1 MCRACLKRPPFCTPG
16 GSAPRPHFRPHKGH
30 HVEKVTCCQQ
40 QCCGI
45 PVDALEAYVTIS
57 IRMLQAVAEVL
68 AALKV
73 VALEARV
80 LDLPAKQ
87 AIT

>member
-1 MCRACLKRPPFCTPG
+1 VK
-16 GSAPRPHFRPHKGH
+16 
-30 HVEKVTCCQQ
+30 
-40 QCCGI
+40 
-45 PVDALEAYVTIS
+45 IS
-57 IRMLQAVAEVL
+57 NRMLQAVAEVL

>member
-1 MCRACLKRPPFCTPG
+1 MEHSAYDWLLEGG
-16 GSAPRPHFRPHKGH
+16 GSVASCSTPAGRRSRAGTRRCPC
-30 HVEKVTCCQQ
+30 E
-40 QCCGI
+40 GI
-45 PVDALEAYVTIS
+45 HTGA
-57 IRMLQAVAEVL
+57 QAIAEVL

>member
-1 MCRACLKRPPFCTPG
+1 MCVCTDKVRFPCAHVLLSSIPQAAPSLAGEHSAIMAARAC
-16 GSAPRPHFRPHKGH
+16 
-30 HVEKVTCCQQ
+30 
-40 QCCGI
+40 
-45 PVDALEAYVTIS
+45 
-57 IRMLQAVAEVL
+57 QAVAEVL

-80 LDLPAKQ
+80 LDIPAKQ

>member
-1 MCRACLKRPPFCTPG
+1 VPRLPA
-16 GSAPRPHFRPHKGH
+16 SALQAR
-30 HVEKVTCCQQ
+30 VT
-40 QCCGI
+40 
-45 PVDALEAYVTIS
+45 VS
-57 IRMLQAVAEVL
+57 SRMPQAVAEVL

>member
-1 MCRACLKRPPFCTPG
+1 MQLLSRLMSIPCCKIVAARAC
-16 GSAPRPHFRPHKGH
+16 
-30 HVEKVTCCQQ
+30 
-40 QCCGI
+40 
-45 PVDALEAYVTIS
+45 
-57 IRMLQAVAEVL
+57 QAVAEVL

-80 LDLPAKQ
+80 LDIPAKQ

>member
-1 MCRACLKRPPFCTPG
+1 MFFERVHTGA
-16 GSAPRPHFRPHKGH
+16 
-30 HVEKVTCCQQ
+30 
-40 QCCGI
+40 
-45 PVDALEAYVTIS
+45 
-57 IRMLQAVAEVL
+57 QAIAEVL

>member
-1 MCRACLKRPPFCTPG
+1 MLFFFACDRRPAVRFMDTL
-16 GSAPRPHFRPHKGH
+16 A
-30 HVEKVTCCQQ
+30 
-40 QCCGI
+40 
-45 PVDALEAYVTIS
+45 
-57 IRMLQAVAEVL
+57 QAIAEVL

-87 AIT
+87 AIS